1 MSIRT
6 TIVRPDD
13 LLNLRIEA
21 VNMRLDTSDVEHP
34 ALVAEVPAQPSY
46 LVVEFPPQTIVEEA
60 FFESSAL
67 QKPPKDPSKPEPT
80 APTRTPDDGARSRI
94 GGPSRLVFRVPSGKR
109 IPYTHAGLLDW
120 SDLDLNVSPI
130 ADVPEDA
137 TAAQRQAAP
146 PIAEPAPLVTAL
158 ELPYRLVLSPA
169 HDVAWEHALGL
180 KSHAGRTELWH
191 TRLMRRDANGKPVPI
206 SRQDPAPLRAI
217 WSPDYRSTRFFNTD
231 PPFMGEPDKDWD
243 FPSGVLTAMTPSDRH
258 EIVILTSGFHGFIKG
273 RRTTPPG
280 IDYSTFVPTP
290 IHAEQVM
297 LSPLGGWLKSRGQW
311 DPPMPWRLR
320 RIITQQPARRF
331 DDLLKFIA
339 QPRVPMVGAAVD
351 AAPLMVNPVAAP
363 ALIDITAQGLNLFEF
378 LGEHG
383 DSLNMSEW
391 VHVATQGRDHYVR
404 IVYEGF
410 VYGCRH
416 RAALIKVTERKFTDG
431 KNGSP
436 IAYLAQ
442 RMFVVIRQPEL
453 DYEPERTADAVYGRH
468 MPFRRWRFTTRVTP
482 DIDLPAKI
490 DGTEY
495 SFWIKVGTKPFRF
508 HAVGEDLGG
517 HRVDFTTALIFVP
530 FSDFNETTIAA
541 VRKEFR
547 AAGAQRSCPVPGQA
561 VTFAEQL
568 GPGDF
573 APGQPV
579 TDNATLTTKELYFDT
594 DSTGS
599 GDTFTFRPLLMKA
612 AVRLPAV
619 EQLLGREAASDI
631 SYYESYLASGFG
643 GANTTGLFA
652 QIAKETQPGVMAPD
666 KVQATFSADQAGGIS
681 TPNLSISGIT
691 RKLGPLAGDNLAKL
705 AADDFNPAD
714 FFKGFEDAAKLFG
727 SIKLIDL
734 LLGGTMDGG
743 APKMQLT
750 TEEVAGQPNRKKL
763 VATLHW
769 APKVHD
775 ASAGIV
781 HLRTTPQTAFNI
793 DGRVERIVEVPGG
806 GSPGPAVSRFSGEM
820 TNFTVDLLNVV
831 ALMFDAFR
839 FESASGSKPSVNVD
853 LQDDPLKFEGDLEF
867 VNELQNFVPPGLFG
881 DGASLVVSPASVKA
895 GFGIGLP
902 PVSIGVFSL
911 SGVTLNAGL
920 ELPFVEGKPL
930 FDFAISSREHPFNL
944 TVAFLGGGGFFHLQ
958 LDTDGIRQLE
968 AALEF
973 GASASIDLGVASGG
987 VHIMAGIYFS
997 MGVKNGNKYSI
1008 LAGYLRMGGELSVLG
1023 LISIS
1028 LEFVLSFAYEDGKAA
1043 GRATL
1048 TVKVEVLF
1056 FSTSVEIS
1064 VEKRFGGSSGDPRF
1078 FQVFETPA
1086 VWNEYAI
1093 AFA

>member
-1 MSIRT
+1 
-6 TIVRPDD
+6 
-13 LLNLRIEA
+13 
-21 VNMRLDTSDVEHP
+21 
-34 ALVAEVPAQPSY
+34 
-46 LVVEFPPQTIVEEA
+46 
-60 FFESSAL
+60 
-67 QKPPKDPSKPEPT
+67 
-80 APTRTPDDGARSRI
+80 
-94 GGPSRLVFRVPSGKR
+94 LVFRIPKSAR

-120 SDLDLNVSPI
+120 SDLELSVSPI
-130 ADVPEDA
+130 ADVPEKA
-137 TAAQRQAAP
+137 TDGQRSAAP
-146 PIAEPAPLVTAL
+146 TIAEPLSTETAL
-158 ELPYRLVLSPA
+158 ELPYRLILSPA
-169 HDVAWEHALGL
+169 HHVAWQHALGL

-191 TRLMRRDANGKPVPI
+191 TRLMLRDANGTPVPV
-206 SRQDPAPLRAI
+206 SRQNPAPLRAI
-217 WSPDYRSTRFFNTD
+217 WSPDYKSTRFFNTD
-231 PPFMGEPDKDWD
+231 PPLMGDPDKDWD
-243 FPSGVLTAMTPSDRH
+243 FPPGVLTAMTPSDRH
-258 EIVILTSGFHGFIKG
+258 EIVILTSAFHGFIKG
-273 RRTTPPG
+273 LTGNPPTV
-280 IDYSTFVPTP
+280 DYAAFVPAP
-290 IHAEQVM
+290 IHAEQLM

-320 RIITQQPARRF
+320 RRITPGPQRPFEELVR
-331 DDLLKFIA
+331 FIA
-339 QPRVPMVGAAVD
+339 QPRVAREAPLPVHPLPPALSID
-351 AAPLMVNPVAAP
+351 AAPSTPGAIIDGSVASSVV
-363 ALIDITAQGLNLFEF
+363 QGLSVAPF

-383 DSLNMSEW
+383 DSLNLSEW

-436 IAYLAQ
+436 IAYMAQ
-442 RMFVVIRQPEL
+442 RMFVVIRQPEM
-453 DYEPERTADAVYGRH
+453 DYDPERAQDPVYGRH
-468 MPFRRWRFTTRVTP
+468 MPLRRWRFTTLVTP
-482 DIDLPAKI
+482 DIDQPTKI
-490 DGTEY
+490 AGTEY
-495 SFWIKVGTKPFRF
+495 SFWIKVGGSPFRF

-517 HRVDFTTALIFVP
+517 HRVDFTSTLIFVP
-530 FSDFNETTIAA
+530 FSDFNQTTIEA
-541 VRKEFR
+541 VRTAHR
-547 AAGAQRSCPVPGQA
+547 AAGADRSCPVPGQP
-561 VTFAEQL
+561 VTLAAPL

-573 APGQPV
+573 GPGEAT
-579 TDNATLTTKELYFDT
+579 TDNTTLTTRELYFDT
-594 DSTGS
+594 DSIGNA
-599 GDTFTFRPLLMKA
+599 DTFTFRPLLMKA

-619 EQLLGREAASDI
+619 EQLLGREAATEI
-631 SYYESYLASGFG
+631 SYYGSFLTSGFG
-643 GANTTGLFA
+643 GTNTTGLFA
-652 QIAKETQPGVMAPD
+652 QISKETSPGVMAPD
-666 KVQATFSADQAGGIS
+666 KVQATFNADQAGGIS
-681 TPNLSISGIT
+681 TPNLSISGLT
-691 RKLGPLAGDNLAKL
+691 RQLGPLAGDDLTKL
-705 AADDFNPAD
+705 ASDVFQPAD

-734 LLGGTMDGG
+734 LLGATMGDG
-743 APKMQLT
+743 APKVQLT
-750 TEEVAGQPNRKKL
+750 TEDVPGQPTKKKL

-769 APKVHD
+769 APAVQN

-781 HLRTTPQTAFNI
+781 HLTVTNDSRFTI

-806 GSPGPAVSRFSGEM
+806 GSPGPATSRFSGEL
-820 TNFTVDLLNVV
+820 TRFTVDLLNVV
-831 ALMFDAFR
+831 ALMFKSFR
-839 FESASGSKPSVNVD
+839 FESASGSKPDVKVD
-853 LQDDPLKFEGDLEF
+853 LEDDPLKFEGDLEF
-867 VNELQNFVPPGLFG
+867 VNELKNFIPPGLFG
-881 DGASLVVSPASVKA
+881 DGASLAVSPSSVKA
-895 GFGIGLP
+895 GFGISLP

-920 ELPFVEGKPL
+920 ELPFIQGKPL

-997 MGVKNGNKYSI
+997 MGVKDGQKYSI

-1023 LISIS
+1023 LISVS

-1078 FQVFETPA
+1078 FEVFETPA
-1086 VWNEYAI
+1086 VWHQYAA